1 MANTVI
7 EAASGGPG
15 KDSWNGVALAEAAE
29 RDDNSSS
36 TVDNEMLR
44 EDGDGAST
52 SSSCSSTGQFFI
64 IF

>member
-7 EAASGGPG
+7 EAASGVPC

-29 RDDNSSS
+29 RDDISSS
-36 TVDNEMLR
+36 TLDNMLR

-52 SSSCSSTGQFFI
+52 SSSCSSTGEYLF
-64 IF
+64 

>member
-29 RDDNSSS
+29 RDDNS
-36 TVDNEMLR
+36 TLDNEMLR

-52 SSSCSSTGQFFI
+52 SSSCSSSGQFL
-64 IF
+64 